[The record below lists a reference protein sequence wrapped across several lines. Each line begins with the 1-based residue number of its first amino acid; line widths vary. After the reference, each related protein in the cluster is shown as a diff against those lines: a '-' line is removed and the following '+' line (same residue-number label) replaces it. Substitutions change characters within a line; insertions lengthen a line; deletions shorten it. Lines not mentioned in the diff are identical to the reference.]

1 MHASPC
7 IHPPSQEFTQPQSD
21 RLLPDLPPQE
31 AQVYTLVVDLEGT
44 LVNSQWKVRIRECAY
59 RVRVSFTV
67 RMATSSLFVWRV
79 YTLVVDLEGNAGEL
93 AVAGEDKG
101 VCLP

>member
-1 MHASPC
+1 M
-7 IHPPSQEFTQPQSD
+7 
-21 RLLPDLPPQE
+21 
-31 AQVYTLVVDLEGT
+31 VDLEGT

-59 RVRVSFTV
+59 LVRVSFTV